1 MEDSK
6 ILKAYKKRERSL
18 QKRITV
24 EQGVNKRLK
33 NLLAQCEQ
41 MIPKGLL
48 KDLVKHELEMLK
60 HKYY

>member
-6 ILKAYKKRERSL
+6 VLKAYKKRERSF

-41 MIPKGLL
+41 LLPNGLL
-48 KDLVKHELEMLK
+48 KDLVKHELDILN
-60 HKYY
+60 